1 MVRIRLV
8 RKGTKNKP
16 TYRILVADQRKATS
30 GSFIENIGHFNPRTE
45 PETIVVDVERA
56 NHWIARGAQPTPAV
70 QRLLKAAATESAPA
84 TETETNEHV
93 DA

>member
-30 GSFIENIGHFNPRTE
+30 GSFIENIGHFNPRTD
-45 PETIVVDVERA
+45 PETVAVDVDRA
-56 NHWIARGAQPTPAV
+56 NYWISQGAQPTPAV
-70 QRLLKAAATESAPA
+70 QRLLKAAEVEQSAA
-84 TETETNEHV
+84 EAEHHV
-93 DA
+93 SA

>member
-56 NHWIARGAQPTPAV
+56 NHWIAHGAQPTPAV
-70 QRLLKAAATESAPA
+70 QRLLKTAAAEAAPA
-84 TETETNEHV
+84 TETDEHV
-93 DA
+93 ES